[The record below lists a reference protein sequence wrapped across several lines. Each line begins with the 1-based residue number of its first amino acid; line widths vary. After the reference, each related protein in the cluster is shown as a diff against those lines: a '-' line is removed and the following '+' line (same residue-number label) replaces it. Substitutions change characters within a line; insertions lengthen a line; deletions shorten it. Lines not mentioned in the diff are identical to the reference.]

1 MRVLIFSPQ
10 FEKGAF
16 ELLQKELACSLNK
29 FGVSVY
35 TLNTHKS
42 LLREKSFKSNLIKKG
57 VKKVFFIDLALNP
70 NFIQLLIGIFKLRLL
85 LKKEKI
91 DIIETSSES
100 LSIFTILSCLGTKTY
115 HVIGIH
121 KIYNKRYLKFNYFRE
136 LLFLF
141 LTKLRAR
148 TYFYAVSNFSKDSW
162 LNFSKTNNKKV
173 KVIYNSINPRKDKKD
188 NQQFKEEFFRE
199 FKIPNNSKLLLSAGR
214 ICFHKRQDFII
225 ESLSP
230 ILRERNIHLLFIG
243 EYDFGNQESLETK
256 NKIKLLIK
264 KNNLESKIRFCGFR
278 EDIKKIM
285 SISDVFV
292 HSTLTESFGLVL
304 LEAMGEGLPI
314 VSTNVDAIP
323 EIVPEPDNYLVGI
336 NESEAFRNCVLAALN
351 RNNKTYQEVSK
362 RNKKIA
368 KNKKFNSDERTKEM
382 FKFFKQILD
391 T

>member
-16 ELLQKELACSLNK
+16 ELLQKDLACSLNK
-29 FGVSVY
+29 FGASVF
-35 TLNTHKS
+35 TLNTHS
-42 LLREKSFKSNLIKKG
+42 SLREKKSYESILIKNG
-57 VKKVFFIDLALNP
+57 VTKVFFIDLAINP
-70 NFIQLLIGIFKLRLL
+70 NIFQLLNWLLKLRVLI
-85 LKKEKI
+85 KKERI

-100 LSIFTILSCLGTKTY
+100 LSILTILTCLGTKIH

-121 KIYNKRYLKFNYFRE
+121 KTYNKKHVGFNYFKE
-136 LLFLF
+136 LFFLI
-141 LTKLRAR
+141 LTKLRSR
-148 TYFYAVSNFSKDSW
+148 TYFYAVSKYSKDSW
-162 LNFSKTNNKKV
+162 VNFSKVNKKKV
-173 KVIYNSINPRKDKKD
+173 RVIYNTIKPRQNKQNKK
-188 NQQFKEEFFRE
+188 QFKKKFFRE
-199 FKIPNNSKLLLSAGR
+199 FKIPENTKIILSAGR

-243 EYDFGNQESLETK
+243 EYDFGTQESLETK

-323 EIVPEPDNYLVGI
+323 EIVSEPDNYLVGI

-382 FKFFKQILD
+382 FKFFKQILN